1 MKDNEDVLNLKF
13 RICDNVEYK
22 IDDNGRVTIFEKQD
36 HRIQSFFRKL
46 KFRIPLYKEIEF
58 DEISS
63 AVFLDIDGNKT
74 VKQIGEDLVKRFGDK
89 VEPLYERLLIFINH
103 IYINCKYIEKQDA
116 TLYRK
121 NIKMVSYL
129 KACHFLVGI
138 CKNYSIYGKNY

>member
-1 MKDNEDVLNLKF
+1 MKNNEEVLNLKF
-13 RICDNVEYK
+13 RVCDNVEYK
-22 IDDNGRVTIFEKQD
+22 IDDNGIVTIFEKQD
-36 HRIQSFFRKL
+36 HKIQRFFRKL

-103 IYINCKYIEKQDA
+103 IYINCKYIEK
-116 TLYRK
+116 
-121 NIKMVSYL
+121 
-129 KACHFLVGI
+129 
-138 CKNYSIYGKNY
+138 